1 MSLWLP
7 WCTALSALRPAFSRQ
22 RTFLW
27 FLLCIAGLSVRG
39 DNLGVTSVIRALSLD
54 GRHYHAL
61 LRCCH
66 SRAIKL
72 PVLARL
78 WTRTVIALFGDRLER
93 VEGRLVLL
101 ADGKKIARA
110 GRRMPAVKSLHQ
122 QSEGNTKPAFIM
134 GHSAQ
139 AVSVLARA
147 GRTAFAVP
155 LEMKIHEGVVFSNAD
170 KRTLLDRLLIM
181 IGGLDLEERFYLVA
195 DAYYA
200 SGKIIKGLLGGGN
213 HLISR
218 AKSNAVAYH
227 PPVPTSGK
235 RGRGRPRKYGEKV
248 RLKEV
253 FEDPRVPATS
263 LASPVYEESNV
274 TLRVRTLDLLWEPS
288 GQLTRFVFV
297 EHPLRG
303 RIMLI
308 CSDVTLDPVEII
320 RLYGLRF
327 KIELA
332 FKQAAH
338 VVGSYDYHFW
348 MMDLERT
355 RCGGG
360 NLYLHR
366 ADKGFRDDVRRK
378 LHAYHV
384 FLSMGVICQGLM
396 HYLGTCHTE
405 AVWRS
410 FGSWLRTVREGV
422 APSELV
428 VKMAL
433 RNTLDEFLL
442 GGPRTHELVKFI
454 VERQRPGTPRSWP
467 LAA

>member
-7 WCTALSALRPAFSRQ
+7 WCTALCALRPAFSRRQ
-22 RTFLW
+22 TFLW
-27 FLLCIAGLSVRG
+27 FLAGVSGLSVRG
-39 DNLGVTSVIRALSLD
+39 DNLGITSVVRALSLD

-72 PVLARL
+72 PLLARL
-78 WTRTVIALFGDRLER
+78 WTRTAVRLFGDRLER

-110 GRRMPAVKSLHQ
+110 GRRMPGVKSLHQ
-122 QSEGNTKPAFIM
+122 QSESNTRPPFIM

-139 AVSVLARA
+139 AVSVLARV

-155 LEMKIHEGVVFSNAD
+155 LAMQIHEGVVFSNAD

-181 IGGLDLEERFYLVA
+181 IGGLELEERFYLVA
-195 DAYYA
+195 DSYYA
-200 SGKIIKGLLGGGN
+200 SGKIIKGLVGEGN

-218 AKSNAVAYH
+218 VKSNAVAYH
-227 PPVPTSGK
+227 RPVATPGK
-235 RGRGRPRKYGEKV
+235 RARGRPRVYGEKL

-253 FEDPRVPATS
+253 FEDARVPVTRM
-263 LASPVYEESNV
+263 ASPVYEESNV
-274 TLRVRTLDLLWEPS
+274 TLRVRSLDLLWGPS
-288 GQLTRFVFV
+288 GQLARFVFV
-297 EHPLRG
+297 EHPTRG

-308 CSDVTLDPVEII
+308 GSDVTLAPHEII

-338 VVGSYDYHFW
+338 VLGSYDYHFW
-348 MMDLERT
+348 MMELERT
-355 RCGGG
+355 GRGGG

-366 ADKGFRDDVRRK
+366 ADEAFRDEVRRK
-378 LHAYHV
+378 MHAYHV
-384 FLSMGVICQGLM
+384 FLSMGVIAQGLM
-396 HYLGTCHTE
+396 HYLAACHTE

-410 FGSWLRTVREGV
+410 FGSWLRTVRQGV

-442 GGPRTHELVKFI
+442 ADPRAHDLVKFI
-454 VERQRPGTPRSWP
+454 VERQRPTTPRSWP